1 MKKRAFRIAGCVVA
15 LFLSI
20 ASMMAAERR
29 TLSTR
34 VPDAAKSQRLFHL
47 PSDTRLQLAI
57 GVPLRN
63 QDALTNLLQR
73 VYTQGD
79 VNFHHYLTPDQFVE
93 QFGPTKED
101 YQKVIDYAKSNHL
114 EVLRGYRNRGVVDVA
129 GNSGDIERMFHVT
142 MGIYQHPTENREFHA
157 PDVAPSVDA
166 NMPVSFVVGLDDY
179 VKPRANIHRH
189 AEKKPGDSPEN
200 SQPGI
205 NNGTGNGGNY
215 LGTDFRNA
223 YVPGV
228 NNLKGSGQTVGLV
241 EYVGYN
247 ESDIAKYE
255 SLAKLPDTPLL
266 PIVLPGAVN
275 EPCVGCSDNDNREVA
290 LDIEMVIA
298 MAPDLADVMIVIGT
312 TDADTMN
319 ELAAPTNDIPPP
331 SQVSS
336 SWTSTLDNSCQ
347 PALLQMAMQGQT
359 VFLCSFD
366 AGAPTNGLQS
376 SATTENLLTMVGG
389 TELSMTN
396 PGVAWS
402 GETVWSSST
411 GYIETALAIPY
422 YQKAVNTTLNGG
434 SSVYRNVPDVA
445 GCADYIETV
454 HTETFTN
461 KAADTGLVDTSDG
474 TSAAAPMWAAFIAL
488 VNQEARSEGQPTV
501 GFINPALY
509 SIAQSVNYTN
519 CFHDITVGNNTNT
532 WSANLFHAGTGYD
545 NCTGLGSPNGI
556 NMINALLRLSNPVFV
571 NFNYT
576 GKPQNGL
583 YYTPYETLTQG
594 VNAVS
599 NYGTIFIETDDSS
612 SETLTITKPMTI
624 TASDGTDTVGN

>member
-1 MKKRAFRIAGCVVA
+1 MRKRFQIGGAVVA
-15 LFLSI
+15 LFLSV
-20 ASMMAAERR
+20 ASLMATERR
-29 TLSTR
+29 ELSTR
-34 VPDAAKSQRLFHL
+34 VPNAAKLQKLFHL
-47 PSDTRLQLAI
+47 PAETRLQLAI

-63 QDALTNLLQR
+63 QNSLTNLLHQ
-73 VYTQGD
+73 VYTPGNA
-79 VNFHHYLTPDQFVE
+79 NFRHYLTPDQFVE

-101 YQKVIDYAKSNHL
+101 YQKVFDYAKSNHL
-114 EVLRGYRNRGVVDVA
+114 EIVRGYRNRGVVDVA
-129 GNSGDIERMFHVT
+129 GNAGDIEKMFHVT
-142 MGIYQHPTENREFHA
+142 MGIYQHPTEDRQFYA
-157 PDVAPSVDA
+157 PDVAPSVEPD
-166 NMPVSFVVGLDDY
+166 MPVSFVAGLDDY
-179 VKPRANIHRH
+179 IKPHPNVHRR
-189 AEKKPGDSPEN
+189 AEKNARSGPQN
-200 SQPGI
+200 NQPGI
-205 NNGTGNGGNY
+205 DNGSGNGGNY

-223 YVPGV
+223 YVPGL
-228 NNLKGSGQTVGLV
+228 NNLMGSGQTVGLV

-247 ESDIAKYE
+247 ESDITKYE
-255 SLAKLPDTPLL
+255 SLAGLPNTPLL
-266 PIVLPGAVN
+266 PIVLPGAAN

-298 MAPDLADVMIVIGT
+298 MAPALEDVMIVIGVT
-312 TDADTMN
+312 EADTMN
-319 ELAAPTNDIPPP
+319 ELADPTNNIPPP

-336 SWTSTLDNSCQ
+336 SWTYTLDTNCQ
-347 PALLQMAMQGQT
+347 PALIQMAMQGQT

-366 AGAPTNGLQS
+366 AGAPTNGLQNS
-376 SATTENLLTMVGG
+376 VTTENYLTLVGG

-411 GYIETALAIPY
+411 GYIETALAIPD
-422 YQKAVNTTLNGG
+422 YQKAVNPTLNGG

-461 KAADTGLVDTSDG
+461 KAADTGVVDTSEG
-474 TSAAAPMWAAFIAL
+474 TSAAAPLWAAFVAL
-488 VNQEARSEGQPTV
+488 INQEARSEGRPTV

-519 CFHDITVGNNTNT
+519 CFHDITVGNNTNI
-532 WSANLFHAGTGYD
+532 WSANLFHAGPGYD

-556 NMINALLRLSNPVFV
+556 NMINALLKLSNPVFV

-576 GKPQNGL
+576 GSPQNGL
-583 YYTPYETLTQG
+583 YYTPFKTLTQA

-599 NYGTIFIETDDSS
+599 NYGTIFIETAGSS
-612 SETLTITKPMTI
+612 SETLTITKPMNI
-624 TASDGTDTVGN
+624 TASDGTATVGN